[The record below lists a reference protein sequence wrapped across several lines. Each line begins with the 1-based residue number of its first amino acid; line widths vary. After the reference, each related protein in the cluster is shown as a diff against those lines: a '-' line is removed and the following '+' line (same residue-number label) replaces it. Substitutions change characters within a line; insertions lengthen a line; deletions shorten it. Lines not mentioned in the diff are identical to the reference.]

1 MDERAIEIVRNYIT
15 EHLDKSD
22 PEPEFEVFTVW
33 KAKVLQNWKYLIS
46 STLFDGMYYELT
58 YNGDKK
64 EWYLDAYK
72 KFENRVM
79 NDGMNKQRKV
89 VITTTYNEMGIIID
103 TKAEEVAQP
112 EKRTETHACDCISRE
127 DVEQTVEDN
136 ILCYT
141 HSDRPIDQDPDTECH
156 KAIRIALGMLRK
168 DPRKLPSA
176 QPERKRGEWTD
187 DNACPFCGFQPWY
200 ERDIHSLSFCPN
212 CGADMRGEK

>member
-1 MDERAIEIVRNYIT
+1 MDLIDRTDVLETFAELYDVFEDNKGIRKELHKVY
-15 EHLDKSD
+15 DK
-22 PEPEFEVFTVW
+22 
-33 KAKVLQNWKYLIS
+33 LR
-46 STLFDGMYYELT
+46 TLP
-58 YNGDKK
+58 
-64 EWYLDAYK
+64 A
-72 KFENRVM
+72 
-79 NDGMNKQRKV
+79 
-89 VITTTYNEMGIIID
+89 
-103 TKAEEVAQP
+103 AQP
-112 EKRTETHACDCISRE
+112 TEASCWGCNCPKMERLKEQKTFSEMVHLHDAETHDYRAETHACDCISRE

-168 DPRKLPSA
+168 DLRKLPSA
-176 QPERKRGEWTD
+176 QPERLKGQWTD